1 MAKFKVGIYGMLN
14 NAEHAM
20 EADIFKGADI
30 EIINPAWKD
39 EAAFVK
45 MLPEIDGLIVLTTE
59 MTSDLIKKMTKAK
72 VIVRQGLGVDNLHLP
87 TMREMNM
94 QAYNVPDYCV
104 DEVTTHAMTLA
115 LMLCRDMTSYIRD
128 IKKGVWNA
136 LLAPMSFRTQDQ
148 IFGLAGFGR
157 MSQIVAAKAK
167 PYFKE
172 VVAYDPYMNKEAAA
186 KLGVRVIDT
195 LDEILK
201 ISDVLSVHI
210 PLMESTQHMFN
221 EEKLRL
227 MKPTAYLVNTA
238 RGGLIDGK
246 ALYKALKEGW
256 IRGAGLDVMEE
267 EPPSFDDPLF
277 TLDNCIITPHS
288 AWRSDAAGRD
298 IRAFAAKTMRIA
310 LTEGVAP
317 NLVK

>member
-30 EIINPAWKD
+30 EIVNPAWKD
-39 EAAFVK
+39 EAAFLK
-45 MLPEIDGLIVLTTE
+45 TLPEIDGLIVLTTE
-59 MTSDLIKKMTKAK
+59 MTREMIMQMNKCK
-72 VIVRQGLGVDNLHLP
+72 VIVRQGLGVDNLDLKA
-87 TMREMNM
+87 MQEKSM

-115 LMLCRDMTSYIRD
+115 LMLVRDMTYYMSD
-128 IKKGVWNA
+128 IAGGVWNA
-136 LLAPMSFRTQDQ
+136 LLAPMSRRASELT
-148 IFGLAGFGR
+148 FGLAGFGR

-167 PYFKE
+167 PFFKE
-172 VVAYDPYMNKEAAA
+172 IVAYDPYMNKDAAA
-186 KLGVRVIDT
+186 KLGVKVIDT

-201 ISDVLSVHI
+201 ISDVLSLHI
-210 PLMESTQHMFN
+210 PLMESTQHMMN
-221 EEKLRL
+221 EEKLKL
-227 MKPTAYLVNTA
+227 MKPSAYLVNTA
-238 RGGLIDGK
+238 RGGLIDGA

-256 IRGAGLDVMEE
+256 IKGAGLDVMEE

-277 TLDNCIITPHS
+277 TLKNVIITPHS

-298 IRAFAAKTMRIA
+298 IRAFAAKTMRTA
-310 LTEGVAP
+310 LLEGSAP
-317 NLVK
+317 NRVI